1 MSLIT
6 INNWDNIKNIVDASK
21 FKHEKYGNVVIFTNA
36 NEWYMSTLVKNL
48 YNSMKLFEPD
58 KKLMIFC
65 SDIEG
70 YNIAKSL
77 DYEFYAYVDIP
88 LLNVSSFND
97 LNSSQSDEKQTY
109 VKYSK
114 LCFVKTVIMRYIL
127 ENGYTPLYIDPDMCL
142 LKPSIEN
149 LLSYLDKGEIVLSG
163 SPSYINSNIM
173 ITIPSFNSINLFQL
187 KDKEVDE
194 IIYSNNINSDEY
206 YIYSR
211 ITQIFKMSFICIN
224 QIEHLGGNNIYNRN
238 FETYTLHANCIAG
251 LYNKIN
257 ALKKANGWFISD
269 ICLLV
274 MQDEHSDTRNKEN
287 YLEYCRKYNYDYMIS
302 STRGS
307 ENSGKIYE
315 LYNNYWFNI
324 YNYIIIINSNFI
336 INRNSPPIIPPYSD
350 YFDKKIGVVSLNSLK
365 SSIKYT
371 PYILDINSYNYI
383 LDPSKYYSNYLI
395 NKSNFIPTNV
405 LDCNLLIIQ
414 PNIHDKFLKEI
425 YLKYKNILDE
435 PDSLID
441 KLQIKF
447 LDIIGFELQ
456 LRNLYKD
463 IPWEWNSNWN
473 IIKKY
478 VSFATSHK
486 DTINYNDYLYYVY
499 FLNLT

>member
-1 MSLIT
+1 MTLIE
-6 INNWDNIKNIVDASK
+6 IVNWNNIKNIVESCK
-21 FKHEKYGNVVIFTNA
+21 FTHNKYGNVVIFTNA

-97 LNSSQSDEKQTY
+97 LNSSQSDDKQTY

-149 LLSYLDKGEIVLSG
+149 LLSYLDNGEIVLSG
-163 SPSYINSNIM
+163 TPSYINSNIM
-173 ITIPSFNSINLFQL
+173 ITMPSFNSINLFQL
-187 KDKEVDE
+187 KDNEVDE

-211 ITQIFKMSFICIN
+211 ISNIFKMSFICIN
-224 QIEHLGGNNIYNRN
+224 QNEHLGGNNIYNRN
-238 FETYTLHANCIAG
+238 VETYTLHANCISG

-274 MQDEHSDTRNKEN
+274 MDDSIKHEHNKLYKET
-287 YLEYCRKYNYDYMIS
+287 YLEYCKKYNYDYMVS
-302 STRGS
+302 SK
-307 ENSGKIYE
+307 NKIYE
-315 LYNNYWFNI
+315 LYNNYWFNN
-324 YNYIIIINSNFI
+324 YNIIIIINSNFI
-336 INRNSPPIIPPYSD
+336 INKSSPPIIPPYLD
-350 YFDKKIGVVSLNSLK
+350 YFDNKIGVVSLNSLN
-365 SSIKYT
+365 SSIKHT
-371 PYILDINSYNYI
+371 PYILDINSYNYN
-383 LDPSKYYSNYLI
+383 LDPSKYYSNYLL
-395 NKSNFIPTNV
+395 NNSNFIPKNI

-414 PNIHDKFLKEI
+414 PNIHEI
-425 YLKYKNILDE
+425 FFKNLYLKYTNILLG
-435 PDSLID
+435 PNPILD
-441 KLQIKF
+441 KLQINF

-473 IIKKY
+473 IVKKY
-478 VSFATSHK
+478 VSHK
-486 DTINYNDYLYYVY
+486 DYDNKISYNDYLNYVY
-499 FLNLT
+499 FLHI